1 MDNTT
6 RIFLSLLV
14 GSVLFVSGCAD
25 RPELS
30 PSAYGTVLHDLPDL
44 PEANEPFPFPIG
56 ADGNCHQHCVFDEMD
71 FF

>member
-1 MDNTT
+1 M

-14 GSVLFVSGCAD
+14 GSVLYLSGCAD

-30 PSAYGTVLHDLPDL
+30 PSAYGTILQELPNL
-44 PEANEPFPFPIG
+44 EAANEPFPFPIG
-56 ADGNCHQHCVFDEMD
+56 ADGNDHQNCVFDDAD